1 MKVVVA
7 AFDRVSDPRQLI
19 LQVDPPSFNQG
30 RPPSLEIQH
39 VVKDGWFKNDEK
51 GRLIPSQIDF
61 LLPLYWNRVC
71 RKSVSSLHEDHLMK
85 TDNHILPPNFRLID
99 TEKMCIVP
107 ADSLLEYIA
116 LSYTWGKDKQFKLFQ
131 NNYQELSKENA
142 LVLYEHQIPQTIK
155 DAMFLVKRL
164 GDRYLWVDAL
174 CILQDPECEDKKVQ
188 LPYMN
193 RIYSSS
199 VLTIAAAYG
208 EGADAGLP
216 GVRPNSRKRI
226 QHIEIIQGISLANR
240 PWSFAKSVTDSTWNT
255 RAWTFQ
261 ERILSSRMLFITEQQ
276 IFFKCDHVAQVL
288 AED

>member
-1 MKVVVA
+1 MAATTNGARGEWWIESPEVVPTDDPSFLCDVCKHVNFRYLLFELPLQFVSDEIPLDSYSRILEKHQCAFCRLVKHTIDNVVGGDAFPTEYESKTVIISMKVVVA

-51 GRLIPSQIDF
+51 GQLIPSQIDF

-107 ADSLLEYIA
+107 ADSSLEYTA
-116 LSYTWGKDKQFKLFQ
+116 LGYTWGKDKQFKLFQ
-131 NNYQELSKENA
+131 NNYQEILKENA
-142 LVLYEHQIPQTIK
+142 LVLYEHRIPQTIK

-174 CILQDPECEDKKVQ
+174 CILQDLECKDKKV
-188 LPYMN
+188 
-193 RIYSSS
+193 
-199 VLTIAAAYG
+199 
-208 EGADAGLP
+208 
-216 GVRPNSRKRI
+216 
-226 QHIEIIQGISLANR
+226 
-240 PWSFAKSVTDSTWNT
+240 
-255 RAWTFQ
+255 
-261 ERILSSRMLFITEQQ
+261 
-276 IFFKCDHVAQVL
+276 
-288 AED
+288 